1 MCCPLSTSWPVSRS
15 AKAVARPP
23 RRDRPSSTSTRA
35 PRWVRRTAALNPANP
50 APMTTTSGPLRSI
63 TSAPQP
69 LPERDQRLARL
80 RDASAGREHV
90 VAAALDPLQGFE
102 IDRAHDFG
110 GDQALP
116 IGARPRVDRPLI
128 KFPRPAAPEFE
139 QGPHRGRDDAGG
151 EIVDGAAA
159 GGEIVERQVDA
170 AALEIAPHIPQDVG
184 QLQGDAEVQRVVAGA
199 LVAAAPD

>member
-69 LPERDQRLARL
+69 LPQGDQRLARL
-80 RDASAGREHV
+80 RDTSAGREHV

-102 IDRAHDFG
+102 INRAHDFG
-110 GDQALP
+110 RNQTLA
-116 IGARPRVDRPLI
+116 IGARPRINRALVKL
-128 KFPRPAAPEFE
+128 PRPPALELE
-139 QGPHRGRDDAGG
+139 QRPHRRCDDAGG

-159 GGEIVERQVDA
+159 GGEIIERQVDA
-170 AALEIAPHIPQDVG
+170 AALEIAPHVAQDVG
-184 QLQGDAEVQRVVAGA
+184 QLQRDTEVQRVV
-199 LVAAAPD
+199 

>member
-23 RRDRPSSTSTRA
+23 RRDRVSSTSTRA

-90 VAAALDPLQGFE
+90 VTAALDPLQGFD

-116 IGARPRVDRPLI
+116 LRTRPRVNRPLI
-128 KFPRPAAPEFE
+128 KLPRPPALELE
-139 QGPHRGRDDAGG
+139 QRPHRRREDAGG
-151 EIVDGAAA
+151 EIVDGAA
-159 GGEIVERQVDA
+159 GRGEIVEGQVD
-170 AALEIAPHIPQDVG
+170 
-184 QLQGDAEVQRVVAGA
+184 
-199 LVAAAPD
+199 